1 MGLRDRIAGLTH
13 KTAGHAGD
21 RDTTGNQ
28 GASAD
33 AAKDLAQY
41 KYLVRVASAGVLEE
55 VHREAFAALAPEARE
70 RLLLRLRHDL
80 SEETRPRTS
89 EPDELARA
97 AVVAHHGDQ
106 GYLVRMLRRPG
117 HGVSEGRYATEG
129 RRTLRWPALRRV
141 GARPGS
147 RSGCRVGQRHAS
159 AGRFRQL
166 ARGGPAQRGSARPSR
181 GCARKWRLARRRRRL
196 ERHGRWWRRRRY
208 VNRVSQA
215 MVRPLGRRDAS
226 PQTRTSAVAVHAP
239 CGSLL
244 KVRKPWP
251 AWEYGRAGSG
261 GR

>member
-28 GASAD
+28 GTSAD

-106 GYLVRMLRRPG
+106 AYLVRMLRRPG
-117 HGVSEGRYATEG
+117 HGVSEGRYATE
-129 RRTLRWPALRRV
+129 A
-141 GARPGS
+141 A
-147 RSGCRVGQRHAS
+147 A
-159 AGRFRQL
+159 
-166 ARGGPAQRGSARPSR
+166 PSR
-181 GCARKWRLARRRRRL
+181 GLLFA
-196 ERHGRWWRRRRY
+196 GS
-208 VNRVSQA
+208 V
-215 MVRPLGRRDAS
+215 LGPVAAA
-226 PQTRTSAVAVHAP
+226 AVASDSATHLLEGFENSPEAAQPSAEVHA
-239 CGSLL
+239 
-244 KVRKPWP
+244 RP
-251 AWEYGRAGSG
+251 ADAPGSG
-261 GR
+261 VWHGGGGGLSAMGDGGGGGGM